1 MRDNLGGSPSR
12 RTPPGRARTDAE
24 RPDWFRAF
32 LTDRA
37 TRKPSPHTLQ
47 AYRQDFD
54 AIATLVAGDPQQIP
68 ALTPQRIT
76 KDSMRQAFAAYAES
90 HEAASIRRGWR
101 TEMAEHFAVWNQVA
115 ELDTAG

>member
-1 MRDNLGGSPSR
+1 MATS

-24 RPDWFRAF
+24 RPDWFRGF

-54 AIATLVAGDPQQIP
+54 AIAALIAGDPRHIG
-68 ALTPQRIT
+68 ALTPLGIT
-76 KDSMRQAFAAYAES
+76 KDSMRQAFAA
-90 HEAASIRRGWR
+90 
-101 TEMAEHFAVWNQVA
+101 
-115 ELDTAG
+115 